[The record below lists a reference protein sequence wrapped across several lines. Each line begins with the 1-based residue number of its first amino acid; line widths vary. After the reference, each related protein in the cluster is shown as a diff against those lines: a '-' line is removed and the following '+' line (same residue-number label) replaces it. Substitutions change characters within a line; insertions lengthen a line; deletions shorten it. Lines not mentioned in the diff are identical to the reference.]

1 MKYYI
6 VDEFDAP
13 LYWTHEGKGKFAEFD
28 TEEDAR
34 EFIKYANK
42 IPFLGLGGMLVM
54 DLEIALRGSIN
65 LTGYVPVANGD
76 DIELKRW
83 RD

>member
-13 LYWTHEGKGKFAEFD
+13 LYWTDEGKGKFAEFD

-34 EFIKYANK
+34 EFIKHAKK
-42 IPFLGLGGMLVM
+42 IPFLGLGDMLVM
-54 DLEIALRGSIN
+54 DLEIALQGSIN
-65 LTGYVPVANGD
+65 LTGYIPVANGD
-76 DIELKRW
+76 SIDLIR
-83 RD
+83 R